1 MINLLAL
8 TASASPGE
16 SAPLTLQGAWDAV
29 VYGVSWF
36 FGNLSPAFAWFILG
50 IAVCV
55 SFFVYYWW
63 CLRPRPRSLEW
74 IAMSEE
80 RSKPRRMTLTLPC
93 HPMERRDILP
103 VLLLTAVYAFT
114 AFFRLGSLSAPQS
127 VQPFMERETIT
138 WELDQEVT
146 LAGIGWYTRIGTGAY
161 SLEVS
166 ADGEEWTALQV
177 VDEVFVD
184 GAWTAKRPGQ
194 DTTDLQTRTA
204 YYWTQ
209 VSPGAPAGSVQ
220 SIRQAY
226 NTLLKWHHIT
236 IQDGAVVQAKYFR
249 LTAIP
254 DAHHLPMELGE
265 MVLYNDSDNRLDV
278 SPTGADALFDEQDII
293 PAHPTYFNSSYFD
306 EIYHPRTA
314 LEHLN
319 NVYPYEVSHPPLG
332 KLIISVGIMM
342 FGMVPF
348 GWRFMGTLFGVLM
361 VPLLYIFLKN
371 LFGKTPVALCGT
383 ALFTFDFMHL
393 VQTRIA
399 TIDTYGVFFILV
411 SYYFM
416 YRWLAVPAG
425 KKLRHYILPLG
436 LSGLF
441 WGIGCASK
449 WTVVYAGAGLAL
461 LWLLG
466 MMFKAGDWHEAENE
480 ARRTAAPPEL
490 RQEVT
495 EAMFQEAPPPW
506 ERPQVPSFAV
516 HVVGTILLSV
526 LFFVI
531 IPLCIYTASYF
542 PYAIARGNE
551 GGFLALAGEALSWPF
566 AQLPQHL
573 DKLPKYMEQLA
584 KTMAEEGKTPG
595 LLDRVDSFF
604 KIIPGDSS
612 NPVDIMLKNQHFMLT
627 YHQGV
632 HTPHPYESYWYQW
645 IFDGRPILYYR
656 DLDVP
661 GMKSLFA
668 SFNNPLVSWAG
679 LAAIFGVAIQTVRRK
694 CGKGL
699 FILIALLSQ
708 FVPWLPIGRI
718 LFAYHYFP
726 TVLFLCFAIAYL
738 MDDMMTR
745 KRTGYRLA
753 VYGFTGCAAGLYAV
767 FYPELIGLYVPTWY
781 ATYFLR
787 WFPSWPL

>member
-1 MINLLAL
+1 MPGIFCTAASVHREEGLWLAELAL
-8 TASASPGE
+8 WSS
-16 SAPLTLQGAWDAV
+16 
-29 VYGVSWF
+29 GVDSD
-36 FGNLSPAFAWFILG
+36 GS
-50 IAVCV
+50 
-55 SFFVYYWW
+55 
-63 CLRPRPRSLEW
+63 
-74 IAMSEE
+74 
-80 RSKPRRMTLTLPC
+80 RR
-93 HPMERRDILP
+93 
-103 VLLLTAVYAFT
+103 
-114 AFFRLGSLSAPQS
+114 
-127 VQPFMERETIT
+127 
-138 WELDQEVT
+138 
-146 LAGIGWYTRIGTGAY
+146 
-161 SLEVS
+161 VS
-166 ADGEEWTALQV
+166 ALPSPDQ
-177 VDEVFVD
+177 VDE
-184 GAWTAKRPGQ
+184 GA
-194 DTTDLQTRTA
+194 
-204 YYWTQ
+204 
-209 VSPGAPAGSVQ
+209 
-220 SIRQAY
+220 
-226 NTLLKWHHIT
+226 
-236 IQDGAVVQAKYFR
+236 
-249 LTAIP
+249 
-254 DAHHLPMELGE
+254 E
-265 MVLYNDSDNRLDV
+265 
-278 SPTGADALFDEQDII
+278 ALFDEHDLW
-293 PAHPTYFNSSYFD
+293 ADKATYMNSSYFD

-332 KLIISVGIMM
+332 KLIISIGIAI
-342 FGMVPF
+342 FGMAPF

-361 VPLLYIFLKN
+361 VPVLYIFLKN
-371 LFGKTPVALCGT
+371 LFGKTPVAVCGT

-425 KKLRHYILPLG
+425 KKLRWYIPPLF

-449 WTVVYAGAGLAL
+449 WTVVYAGVGLAL

-466 MMFKAGDWHEAENE
+466 LIFKAGDWHEAEV
-480 ARRTAAPPEL
+480 RTRTEPAPPEV
-490 RQEVT
+490 RQEVM

-506 ERPQVPSFAV
+506 ERPRVTSFAV
-516 HVVGTILLSV
+516 HVWGTIGLSI
-526 LFFVI
+526 LFFVAV
-531 IPLCIYTASYF
+531 PLCIYTASYF
-542 PYAIARGNE
+542 PYAAARGNDA
-551 GGFLALAGEALSWPF
+551 GFWGM
-566 AQLPQHL
+566 AQQSLTWLFNCLPEHL
-573 DKLPKYMEQLA
+573 DRLPEYLDGLDKA
-584 KTMAEEGKTPG
+584 PG
-595 LLDRVDSFF
+595 LIGRIDGFF
-604 KIIPGDSS
+604 QVIPGSS
-612 NPVDIMLKNQHFMLT
+612 ANPVDIMLKNQHFMLT
-627 YHQGV
+627 YHRGV
-632 HTPHPYESYWYQW
+632 HTPHSYESYWYQW

-679 LAAIFGVAIQTVRRK
+679 LAAFFVLCIQTVRRK

-745 KRTGYRLA
+745 KRIGYKIA
-753 VYGFTGCAAGLYAV
+753 VYGFTGCAVGLYAI

>member
-1 MINLLAL
+1 MMNLLAL
-8 TASASPGE
+8 TASPPPEE

-36 FGNLSPAFAWFILG
+36 FGSLSPAFVWAILG

-55 SFFVYYWW
+55 AFFAYYWW
-63 CLRPRPRSLEW
+63 CLRPRPHSLEW

-80 RSKPRRMTLTLPC
+80 RAKPRRMTLTLPC

-114 AFFRLGSLSAPQS
+114 AFFRLGDFSVPQSPVKFQQGESVEFSYDQPVTVDRVSFYPSLGTGYYTLEWQDENGTWQGVKLDQPYNSLFKWRALNLSKVDQNGLEISEENKNEDAPPVGSIRSSTFRVTASSAPRDEGLWLSELALWTTLESTPQGGGKAAVQIQS
-127 VQPFMERETIT
+127 LP
-138 WELDQEVT
+138 
-146 LAGIGWYTRIGTGAY
+146 
-161 SLEVS
+161 
-166 ADGEEWTALQV
+166 
-177 VDEVFVD
+177 
-184 GAWTAKRPGQ
+184 
-194 DTTDLQTRTA
+194 
-204 YYWTQ
+204 
-209 VSPGAPAGSVQ
+209 
-220 SIRQAY
+220 
-226 NTLLKWHHIT
+226 
-236 IQDGAVVQAKYFR
+236 
-249 LTAIP
+249 IP
-254 DAHHLPMELGE
+254 DQ
-265 MVLYNDSDNRLDV
+265 V
-278 SPTGADALFDEQDII
+278 GAGGSALFDEHGLWDLKT
-293 PAHPTYFNSSYFD
+293 TYMNSSYFD

-319 NVYPYEVSHPPLG
+319 NIYPYEVSHPPLG
-332 KLIISVGIMM
+332 KLIISLGILM

-361 VPLLYIFLKN
+361 VPVLYVFLKN

-425 KKLRHYILPLG
+425 KRLRHYVLPLG

-449 WTVVYAGAGLAL
+449 WTVVYAGVGLAL

-466 MMFKAGDWHEAENE
+466 MIFKAGDWREAENK
-480 ARRTAAPPEL
+480 ARLAAAPPEV
-490 RQEVT
+490 RQEVA

-506 ERPQVPSFAV
+506 ERPQIPSFTV

-526 LFFVI
+526 LFFVL
-531 IPLCIYTASYF
+531 IPICIYTVSYF
-542 PYAIARGNE
+542 PYATAQGNE

-566 AQLPQHL
+566 TQLPRHL
-573 DKLPKYMEQLA
+573 DKLPEYMEQLA
-584 KTMAEEGKTPG
+584 KTMEAEGKTPG
-595 LLDRVDSFF
+595 LLDRVDGFF
-604 KIIPGDSS
+604 KVIPGDSA

-661 GMKSLFA
+661 GVKSLFA

-679 LAAIFGVAIQTVRRK
+679 LAAFFGVAIQTVRRR

-699 FILIALLSQ
+699 FILIAILSQ

-738 MDDMMTR
+738 MDDMMAR
-745 KRTGYRLA
+745 RRAGYRLA
-753 VYGFTGCAAGLYAV
+753 VYGFTGCAVGLYAI
-767 FYPELIGLYVPTWY
+767 FYPELIGIYVPTWY
-781 ATYFLR
+781 STYFLR

>member
-8 TASASPGE
+8 TAAPSE
-16 SAPLTLQGAWDAV
+16 SVPLTLQGVLDAAS
-29 VYGVSWF
+29 YGISWF
-36 FGNLSPAFAWFILG
+36 FGNLSPAFAWCIPAL
-50 IAVCV
+50 AVCIG
-55 SFFVYYWW
+55 FFVYYWL
-63 CLRPRPRSLEW
+63 CLRPRPHSLEW
-74 IAMSEE
+74 IAMAEE
-80 RSKPRRMTLTLPC
+80 RSKRARMTLTLPY
-93 HPMERRDILP
+93 HPMERSDILP
-103 VLLLTAVYAFT
+103 VLLLTAVYAAT
-114 AFFRLGSLSAPQS
+114 AFFRLGNLSGPESVVKFRQGDSLAFAYEQPVTVDKVSFFTSLGTGSYELEWMDDDGSWQGGIKLDQSYNTLFKWRVVDLQRVDWNGLEISAENKNEGQQPIGPVTASVFRITAVSAPREEGLWLAELALWNMDVPQH
-127 VQPFMERETIT
+127 PAMADEGARALFDER
-138 WELDQEVT
+138 
-146 LAGIGWYTRIGTGAY
+146 
-161 SLEVS
+161 
-166 ADGEEWTALQV
+166 EEWTA
-177 VDEVFVD
+177 
-184 GAWTAKRPGQ
+184 K
-194 DTTDLQTRTA
+194 
-204 YYWTQ
+204 
-209 VSPGAPAGSVQ
+209 S
-220 SIRQAY
+220 
-226 NTLLKWHHIT
+226 
-236 IQDGAVVQAKYFR
+236 
-249 LTAIP
+249 
-254 DAHHLPMELGE
+254 
-265 MVLYNDSDNRLDV
+265 
-278 SPTGADALFDEQDII
+278 
-293 PAHPTYFNSSYFD
+293 TYMNSSYFD

-319 NVYPYEVSHPPLG
+319 NIYPYEVSHPPLG
-332 KLIISVGIMM
+332 KLILSIGVAI

-361 VPLLYIFLKN
+361 VPVLYLFVKN
-371 LFGKTPVALCGT
+371 LFGKTAVALCGT

-425 KKLRHYILPLG
+425 KKLRWYILPLF

-466 MMFKAGDWHEAENE
+466 MIFKAGDWREADNR
-480 ARRTAAPPEL
+480 ARLQAAPPEVK
-490 RQEVT
+490 EDVT
-495 EAMFQEAPPPW
+495 QAMFLETAPPW
-506 ERPQVPSFAV
+506 KRPQIPSFTIHA
-516 HVVGTILLSV
+516 VGTVLWSI

-531 IPLCIYTASYF
+531 IPVCIYTLSYF
-542 PYAIARGNE
+542 PYAAARGNTA
-551 GGFLALAGEALSWPF
+551 GFLGMVQQCLAWPF
-566 AQLPQHL
+566 TQLPQHL
-573 DKLPKYMEQLA
+573 AAAAQPGADGA
-584 KTMAEEGKTPG
+584 KQG
-595 LLDRVDSFF
+595 FF
-604 KIIPGDSS
+604 DVIK
-612 NPVDIMLKNQHFMLT
+612 NTAHPVDIMLENQHFMFT

-668 SFNNPLVSWAG
+668 SFNNPLVSWMG
-679 LAAIFGVAIQTVRRK
+679 LLAFFGVAVQTVRRR

-699 FILIALLSQ
+699 FILISILSQ

-738 MDDMMTR
+738 MDDMMER
-745 KRTGYRLA
+745 KRKGYRLA
-753 VYGFTGCAAGLYAV
+753 VYGFTGYAVALYAL
-767 FYPELIGLYVPTWY
+767 FYPELIGIYVPNWY
-781 ATYFLR
+781 SQYLLR

>member
-1 MINLLAL
+1 MTHFLAL
-8 TASASPGE
+8 AASPAPSE
-16 SAPLTLQGAWDAV
+16 SAPLTLEKAWGAV
-29 VYGVSWF
+29 KYGVSWF
-36 FGNLSPAFAWFILG
+36 FSNLSPAFAWAILG
-50 IAVCV
+50 LFLCGG
-55 SFFVYYWW
+55 FFAYYWY
-63 CLRPRPRSLEW
+63 CLRPRPHSLEW
-74 IAMSEE
+74 IAMAEE
-80 RSKPRRMTLTLPC
+80 RSKPRRMTLTLPG
-93 HPMERRDILP
+93 HPMERGDILP

-138 WELDQEVT
+138 WELEQEVT
-146 LAGIGWYTRIGTGAY
+146 LAGIGWYNRIGTGTY

-166 ADGEEWTALQV
+166 ADGEAWTALQV
-177 VDEVFVD
+177 VDEVYAD
-184 GAWTAKRPGQ
+184 GAWTAKRSGQ
-194 DTTDLQTRTA
+194 DTTGLSTRTA
-204 YYWTQ
+204 YYWQ
-209 VSPGAPAGSVQ
+209 EVSPGASAGSVQ

-226 NTLLKWHHIT
+226 NTLLKWYHIT
-236 IQDGAVVQAKYFR
+236 IQDGTAVKAKYFR
-249 LTAIP
+249 LTGIP
-254 DAHHLPMELGE
+254 NASHLPMELGE
-265 MVLYNDSDNRLDV
+265 LVLYDESDQKIDV
-278 SPTGADALFDEQDII
+278 SAIGADALFDEQDIV
-293 PAHPTYFNSSYFD
+293 PVHATYLDSSYFD

-332 KLIISVGIMM
+332 KLIISLGIMM

-361 VPLLYIFLKN
+361 VPILYIFLKN

-425 KKLRHYILPLG
+425 KKLRHYILPLF

-449 WTVVYAGAGLAL
+449 WTVVYAGVGLAL

-466 MMFKAGDWHEAENE
+466 MIFKAGDWREADDK
-480 ARRTAAPPEL
+480 ARKQAAPPEV
-490 RQEVT
+490 RQDVADALFREET
-495 EAMFQEAPPPW
+495 PPW
-506 ERPQVPSFAV
+506 KRPEVPSFAI
-516 HVVGTILLSV
+516 HVVGTTLLSV
-526 LFFVI
+526 VFFVM
-531 IPLCIYTASYF
+531 IPVCIYVAAYF
-542 PYAIARGNE
+542 PYAVAKGNT
-551 GGFLALAGEALSWPF
+551 GGFGGMAKESLTWLFTQLPEYLKTLPDYM
-566 AQLPQHL
+566 AQLAQSAKEGEKTTGFVATL
-573 DKLPKYMEQLA
+573 DA
-584 KTMAEEGKTPG
+584 
-595 LLDRVDSFF
+595 FF
-604 KIIPGDSS
+604 KQIPSES
-612 NPVDIMLKNQHFMLT
+612 AHPVDIMLKNQHFMFT
-627 YHQGV
+627 YHKGV
-632 HTPHPYESYWYQW
+632 HDPHPYASYWYQW

-661 GMKSLFA
+661 GMRSLFA
-668 SFNNPLVSWAG
+668 SFNNPLVSWTG
-679 LAAIFGVAIQTVRRK
+679 LAAFFGVAIQTVRRK

-699 FILIALLSQ
+699 FITIAILSQ

-726 TVLFLCFAIAYL
+726 TILFLCFAITYL
-738 MDDMMTR
+738 MDDMFSR
-745 KRTGYRLA
+745 RREGYRLA
-753 VYGFTGCAAGLYAV
+753 VYGFTGCVVGLYAV
-767 FYPELIGLYVPTWY
+767 FYPELIGIYVPNWY
-781 ATYFLR
+781 AQYFTR